1 MSGCCSSAQEEY
13 KKRHD
18 KVAFRVHLE
27 LSKRCDLECGEEW
40 YEHKSL
46 PVTENDQVKLVWDT
60 TVVTDRRAPHSR
72 PDVTIILEDIGT
84 YGSCICA
91 G

>member
-1 MSGCCSSAQEEY
+1 MWHTVSGCCNSAQEEN
-13 KKRHD
+13 KKGRD

-27 LSKRCDLECGEEW
+27 LSKRCDLECGDEW

-46 PVTENDQVKLVWDT
+46 PVIENDQVKLVWDS
-60 TVVTDRRAPHSR
+60 TVVTNRRTPHSR

-84 YGSCICA
+84 YG
-91 G
+91 